1 MANSH
6 WSQNAHTVK
15 IFQVNALVLIP
26 FVAWLMRMT
35 SLTMMAI
42 FILTVLYFVIVEN
55 FMKMRVTYLI
65 PFLKYKIGG
74 STRKTKTRVSDI

>member
-15 IFQVNALVLIP
+15 IFQVNALALIP

-35 SLTMMAI
+35 SLTMLGL
-42 FILTVLYFVIVEN
+42 FVLTVIYFIVVEN
-55 FMKMRVTYLI
+55 FMKMRVQYLI
-65 PFLKYKIGG
+65 PLIKYKIGG